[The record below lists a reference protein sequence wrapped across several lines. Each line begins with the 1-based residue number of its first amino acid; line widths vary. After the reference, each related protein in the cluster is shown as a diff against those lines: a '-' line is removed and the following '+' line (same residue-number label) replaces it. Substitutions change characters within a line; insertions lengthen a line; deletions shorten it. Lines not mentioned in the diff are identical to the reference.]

1 MERAYPLPYPSPT
14 DPLPAEGPKV
24 SFPDA
29 ENVHFW
35 EALGYETF
43 RCFPLF
49 SAPGYET
56 FGWAREGASGRKVST
71 PGGVPEKD
79 SGPKVSYPRAA
90 GRSDGRKSRTLAPPA
105 APDGQKSRTLAP
117 PAAPDGQKSG
127 TLAPLAAP
135 DGEKFLISL
144 AAGCRPP
151 GRIDRLRALIPAE
164 V

>member
-1 MERAYPLPYPSPT
+1 MGRVYPPPYPPPT
-14 DPLPAEGPKV
+14 DPLPAERPKV
-24 SFPDA
+24 SYPDA
-29 ENVHFW
+29 ENAHFW

-56 FGWAREGASGRKVST
+56 FGWGAGGCLGAKSLNAR
-71 PGGVPEKD
+71 GVREKD

-127 TLAPLAAP
+127 TLAPPAE
-135 DGEKFLISL
+135 GK
-144 AAGCRPP
+144 G
-151 GRIDRLRALIPAE
+151 IDRLRALIPAE